1 MKTKLLFIIRILL
14 GGFISTSV
22 IFISLFFQNKEMNYM
37 DFIYT
42 FLILCV
48 IVYLSIIPSKF
59 DKKNSDK

>member
-14 GGFISTSV
+14 GGFISTSI
-22 IFISLFFQNKEMNYM
+22 IFISLFFQNKEINYM
-37 DFIYT
+37 NFIYA

-48 IVYLSIIPSKF
+48 IVYLSTIPSKF